1 LVVGMRMLPSYGDLP
16 ELAAVVAF
24 SMRPVPTT
32 PPAPRR
38 QSKREEMEERY
49 RRLELELREYRYP

>member
-1 LVVGMRMLPSYGDLP
+1 
-16 ELAAVVAF
+16 
-24 SMRPVPTT
+24 VPTT
-32 PPAPRR
+32 PPAAPR